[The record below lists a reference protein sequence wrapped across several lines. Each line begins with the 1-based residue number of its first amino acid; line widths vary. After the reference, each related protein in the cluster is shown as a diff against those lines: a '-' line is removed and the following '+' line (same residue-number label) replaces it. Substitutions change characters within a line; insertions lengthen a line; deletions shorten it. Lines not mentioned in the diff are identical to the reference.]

1 MVPINLSPMKTA
13 QLMKTI
19 GSTLGTGQNLDQL
32 RKYELVVKHG
42 SFTAAAEQLGL
53 SQPAISQQIKALER
67 QLGVRLL
74 ERVGRRV
81 TPTSAGKDLLAHLPA
96 IALALETAFNAVA
109 AHAQGVVG
117 QVRIGTGLTTCLY
130 LLPPVLRQLKDAHP
144 RLDLVVSTGNTEDLV
159 RRVEDNNIDLAL
171 VTLPVPSRSISV
183 QAVLEDEIVAVRRK
197 APGDWPGVLD
207 ASALAAMPLVMFSA
221 GTSTRGLVDTW
232 LGQSGRVP
240 AAAMELDSV
249 EAIKAVV
256 AAGLGCA
263 LLPCMALT
271 GQGHHPDLEFKP
283 LSPPLH
289 RRQAV
294 VMRQDKTLTA
304 ALRATVEAIMSARRH
319 GPQASAPGPAVDR
332 GPGAP

>member
-1 MVPINLSPMKTA
+1 MKS
-13 QLMKTI
+13 I

-42 SFTAAAEQLGL
+42 SFTAAADHLGL

-74 ERVGRRV
+74 ERVGRSV
-81 TPTSAGKDLLAHLPA
+81 TPTSAGKDLLSHLPA

-109 AHAQGVVG
+109 AHAHGVVG

-130 LLPPVLRQLKDAHP
+130 LLPAVLRRLKEAHP
-144 RLDLVVSTGNTEDLV
+144 RLDLVVSTGNTEGLV
-159 RRVEDNNIDLAL
+159 RQVEDNNIDIAL
-171 VTLPVPSRSISV
+171 VTLPVPSRSVSV
-183 QAVLEDEIVAVRRK
+183 QVVMEDEIVAVKRRG
-197 APGDWPGVLD
+197 AGDWPD
-207 ASALAAMPLVMFSA
+207 ALNAAAIAAMPLVMLSP

-232 LGQSGRVP
+232 LGQSGRAP

-271 GQGHHPDLEFKP
+271 GHGHHPDLEFQA

-289 RRQAV
+289 RKQAM

-304 ALRATVEAIMSARRH
+304 ALRTTVEAIESATA
-319 GPQASAPGPAVDR
+319 GSPR
-332 GPGAP
+332 GGSVG